1 MALMRDVLLT
11 KPKFSNSDLSRINTI
26 SAMPGPLYPVF
37 VDEVLAHDTWDIQ
50 VDNSVFTL
58 PLVGPLKSSVKQQ
71 VAFFFI
77 PSRLYAQTMDTNR
90 LMFDPSSTAKYPTF
104 RGEFRRADATEGS
117 AGNDAPSGLR
127 GLVRPNSL
135 LDLLGVFSGSCS
147 YYVNSPLEYAHP
159 LNAIPLIGYYDI
171 FRNYYAN
178 SQESNFYIAS
188 RLFDVDT
195 QGYDPHWIT
204 APLSS
209 LDDFIMFVIKN
220 EGIDINSAWSGSFI
234 GTSAPRSP
242 VVSSGYLEYI
252 ASGETHHDLGLNL
265 GGLVLR
271 THQSDLLTAW
281 LSNGT
286 YNTMVTNSRVSTE
299 GDVFTIN
306 QLRFASHLLRYDE
319 RGIVAGGR
327 FDDWIEA
334 EYGIKLDN
342 KICIPELLGVI
353 SSWIGFQEVVSPSA
367 TQGEGH
373 SSIGS
378 QMTSL
383 GRGRMHSRHIRF
395 TAKEPGY
402 IMAIYS
408 MVPNV
413 SYSSG
418 IRDYLNK
425 TQFSDTFTPSMDRL
439 GFQPLMKSNFTSA
452 PEYGTNGD
460 LASASTN
467 SIYNLGVGYQP
478 AWSEYT
484 TAYNEC
490 HGRLNYLLGDLSYM
504 LLSRQ
509 FVEYQA
515 PVSSAQ
521 TAPSVFNATSYVL
534 PSHFT
539 YPFADQSE
547 FAENF
552 ICQFNF
558 GVRVRRAKS
567 KQVMPTLA

>member
-11 KPKFSNSDLSRINTI
+11 KPKFSNSDLSRINTL
-26 SAMPGPLYPVF
+26 SAMPGPLYPVL

-58 PLVGPLKSSVKQQ
+58 PLIGPLKSSIKQQ
-71 VAFFFI
+71 IAFFFI
-77 PSRLYAQTMDTNR
+77 PSRLYTQSMDVNR
-90 LMFDPSSTAKYPTF
+90 LMFDPSSTAKYPYF
-104 RGEFRRADATEGS
+104 SGVFRRAQAAVGS
-117 AGNDAPSGLR
+117 PGNDAPALLR
-127 GLVRPNSL
+127 GMVRPNSL
-135 LDLLGVFSGSCS
+135 LDLIGVFSGSCS
-147 YYVNSPLEYAHP
+147 YYVNSTSEYAHTY
-159 LNAIPLIGYYDI
+159 NATPIVGYYDI
-171 FRNYYAN
+171 FRNYFAN
-178 SQESNFYIAS
+178 TQETNFYIAS
-188 RLFDVDT
+188 NIFDVT
-195 QGYDPHWIT
+195 AQGYVPKWIT
-204 APLSS
+204 APLES
-209 LDDFIMFVIKN
+209 LDKYVYYLIQN
-220 EGIDINSAWSGSFI
+220 EGANNSSAWQAAFQGAGRPIPPEMASGF
-234 GTSAPRSP
+234 
-242 VVSSGYLEYI
+242 LEYV
-252 ASGETHHDLGLNL
+252 ASGDEHIDLGMNL

-299 GDVFTIN
+299 GNSFTIN
-306 QLRFASHLLRYDE
+306 QLRFASHLTRYDE

-367 TQGEGH
+367 TQGTNG
-373 SSIGS
+373 SSLPA

-395 TAKEPGY
+395 TSKEPGY

-418 IRDYLNK
+418 IREYLNK
-425 TQFSDTFTPSMDRL
+425 TQFSDTFTPSMDRI
-439 GFQPLMKSNFTSA
+439 GFQPLMKSNYTSA
-452 PEYGTNGD
+452 PEYGSNGD
-460 LASASTN
+460 LSSSSTN
-467 SIYNLGVGYQP
+467 AIFNLGVGYQP

-504 LLSRQ
+504 ILSRQ
-509 FVEYQA
+509 FVEYAQ
-515 PVSSAQ
+515 PITEAQ
-521 TAPSVFNATSYVL
+521 TAPSVFNPTSYVL

-539 YPFADQSE
+539 YPFADQND

-558 GVRVRRAKS
+558 SIRVRRAKS